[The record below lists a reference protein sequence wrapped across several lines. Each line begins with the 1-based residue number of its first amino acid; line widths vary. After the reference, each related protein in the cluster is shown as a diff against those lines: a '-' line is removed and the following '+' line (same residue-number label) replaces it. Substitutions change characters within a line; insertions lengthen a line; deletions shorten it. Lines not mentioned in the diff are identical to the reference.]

1 MQALWTCIAHLKA
14 RKKSNEAVQKL
25 SALRPRRNSVNSAD
39 VVANN
44 HRNSILRRKLRDI
57 SGSQHGQLAVCG
69 AFSASSTIE
78 SRISSN
84 MLGSNS
90 TASAFKAPAAKYES
104 PSLRST
110 VNLSLPPSVCL
121 CLYLCLS
128 LQVCVSLTQPR
139 CNILRLSTG
148 TTILTLPVE

>member
-110 VNLSLPPSVCL
+110 VNLSLPPSL
-121 CLYLCLS
+121 PPLS
-128 LQVCVSLTQPR
+128 LSLSLSLSLPPSVSVSISVSLFK
-139 CNILRLSTG
+139 C
-148 TTILTLPVE
+148 VCH